1 MSRYLICLSYDG
13 TDFHGWQIQSQ
24 GRTVQA
30 CLENILSEIAGSH
43 IAVTGSGRTDA
54 RVHAQNQYAHFD
66 LDTRMNTNQIVAA
79 LNSRVPADIKIQNC
93 QQVPDDFSARYNA
106 TSRTYQY
113 HIALD
118 YSPFQRH
125 FSVNF
130 PRFNFTQESISN
142 CLPKFLSEH
151 DFTAFAKHN
160 PDLNHHR
167 CTIKAFEI
175 HKKESQLI
183 LTIQANRFLHNMV
196 RRIVGTCLRI
206 SHTKSDPAIITKLI
220 NDCDPTNNLIYTAP
234 PQGLF
239 LTHVEYPPS
248 K

>member
-1 MSRYLICLSYDG
+1 MTRFLICLSYDG
-13 TDFHGWQIQSQ
+13 TDFHGWQIQPQ
-24 GRTVQA
+24 TRTVQA

-43 IAVTGSGRTDA
+43 VAVTGSGRTDA
-54 RVHAQNQYAHFD
+54 RVHAQSQYAHFD
-66 LDTRMNTNQIVAA
+66 LDTRMNTSQIVAA
-79 LNSRVPADIKIQNC
+79 LNSKVPADIKIHSC

-118 YSPFQRH
+118 YSPFLR
-125 FSVNF
+125 NYAAYF
-130 PRFNFTQESISN
+130 PRFNFTEESISN

-151 DFTAFAKHN
+151 DFTAFAKYN
-160 PDLNHHR
+160 PDLNHYR
-167 CTIKAFEI
+167 CTITAFDIE
-175 HKKESQLI
+175 KNESQLI

-206 SHTKSDPAIITKLI
+206 SHTKSDPAIISKLI
-220 NDCDPTNNLIYTAP
+220 NDVDPTNNLIYTAP

-239 LTHVEYPPS
+239 LTNVEYPLL
-248 K
+248 